1 MLLVYTAFSIAEQ
14 IALAP
19 LLIGESI
26 TSTSLIAAESSIDVL
41 SAIFPGSDEASFSL
55 ASFVALVKREWN
67 QPALDEHLPRDRY
80 SVAEVAKALVAWG
93 ALQGVTHEWKENE
106 WFSVLKEINVDE
118 VEDREGMRERKE
130 SRIRITSDVRPRN
143 VGQIITAEIGDVE
156 PTRISSK
163 SAANHL
169 LATPTRRKSENHS
182 RLKSELRR
190 LSKMVLFSYGG
201 AGLLFFGV
209 LFTSPPA
216 RSELLPPKPNP
227 LRDGANTVEE
237 HTLADAVDA
246 SEMEASSSSRHP
258 APPTSGSS
266 SKEGDDRASKYSW
279 WNVLLG
285 RHDRELFE
293 DNAFI
298 PATIKSHH
306 QHRRGDEKGSGG
318 GKGDGKENRKEKP
331 MTAVIGMEK
340 SMPRYWV
347 LTDHGRK
354 QVVLVFRGT
363 MSLNELAVDL
373 TCDPAPFTPAS
384 DDDPLEEEEEGQEEK
399 EEEGEKTMSD
409 LMPGS
414 LPFPSMDYSSSS
426 NSASNKPR
434 LGRRVSIR
442 TMVSDN
448 DTEGDCYEVHSG
460 MLRMA
465 QVMGARG
472 KPVHRAVQQALYKNK
487 GYGTSM

>member
-1 MLLVYTAFSIAEQ
+1 MSVYTAFSIAEQ

-156 PTRISSK
+156 PTRVTSK
-163 SAANHL
+163 SATNHL

-227 LRDGANTVEE
+227 LRDGANTV
-237 HTLADAVDA
+237 
-246 SEMEASSSSRHP
+246 
-258 APPTSGSS
+258 
-266 SKEGDDRASKYSW
+266 
-279 WNVLLG
+279 
-285 RHDRELFE
+285 
-293 DNAFI
+293 
-298 PATIKSHH
+298 
-306 QHRRGDEKGSGG
+306 
-318 GKGDGKENRKEKP
+318 
-331 MTAVIGMEK
+331 
-340 SMPRYWV
+340 RY
-347 LTDHGRK
+347 
-354 QVVLVFRGT
+354 
-363 MSLNELAVDL
+363 
-373 TCDPAPFTPAS
+373 
-384 DDDPLEEEEEGQEEK
+384 
-399 EEEGEKTMSD
+399 
-409 LMPGS
+409 
-414 LPFPSMDYSSSS
+414 
-426 NSASNKPR
+426 
-434 LGRRVSIR
+434 
-442 TMVSDN
+442 
-448 DTEGDCYEVHSG
+448 
-460 MLRMA
+460 
-465 QVMGARG
+465 
-472 KPVHRAVQQALYKNK
+472 
-487 GYGTSM
+487 